1 MKRIFTL
8 IALIGMMAAAY
19 AQRPVATLSHEG
31 KLTMFTSGRCF
42 GEAHD
47 AAVDGDTIY
56 LSNGT
61 FTDLG
66 LSDNTITKR
75 VSFIGNGRRT
85 YIAGELKVAIAN
97 NVEPLTN
104 ALFDGVYLEKLTF
117 GGVITSAEIK
127 NSRIQTLSFPHTGYT
142 RYDTKIDRCEI
153 YELVIESN
161 VDGLDAYNSK
171 IASISGDLGSAKG
184 LRLYNCNVSLPRED
198 FQGYCSSSVVWFAEK
213 NASSDVIGANS
224 IYDYCALYYG
234 AFSSMPNGDNI
245 RNCYDSPY
253 LGKGGNPF
261 DSMMNYS
268 QDNNPLLE
276 GNGYLGIDGTRVGI
290 YGGEWFPYTEEPS
303 LPTVDKEKSTVEYD
317 ATENK
322 LKVNITVTAN

>member
-66 LSDNTITKR
+66 LTTVGKR

-85 YIAGELKVAIAN
+85 YIAAELEVSLSSESDSL
-97 NVEPLTN
+97 VS
-104 ALFDGVYLEKLTF
+104 ALFDGVYIESLKIN
-117 GGVITSAEIK
+117 GPIKNVEIK
-127 NSRIQTLSFPHTGYT
+127 NCKIQKLDLATNSADK
-142 RYDTKIDRCEI
+142 YDTTIDRCEI
-153 YELVIESN
+153 YEFKT
-161 VDGLDAYNSK
+161 DGNTNGYEAYNSK
-171 IASISGDLGSAKG
+171 IASFTGTPSSVKG
-184 LRLYNCNVSLPRED
+184 ARLFNCHLIMPDD
-198 FQGYCSSSVVWFAEK
+198 FVGYISSSIIYSELNQSTNYNRILEK
-213 NASSDVIGANS
+213 CIIMGPYSFLPQEEGVRGCYINPTGDGNK
-224 IYDYCALYYG
+224 YFDENMN
-234 AFSSMPNGDNI
+234 FNGLATLD
-245 RNCYDSPY
+245 
-253 LGKGGNPF
+253 
-261 DSMMNYS
+261 
-268 QDNNPLLE
+268 
-276 GNGYLGIDGTRVGI
+276 GYVGIDGTEVGI

>member
-8 IALIGMMAAAY
+8 IALIGLMAVAY

-66 LSDNTITKR
+66 LTNKTISKR

-85 YIAGELKVAIAN
+85 YIASELFFQFPDGMDSLKS
-97 NVEPLTN
+97 
-104 ALFDGVYLEKLTF
+104 ALFDGVYLEKLSIS
-117 GGVITSAEIK
+117 GYNNVKNLEIK
-127 NSRIQTLSFPHTGYT
+127 NSRIQTLDLDGYGT
-142 RYDTKIDRCEI
+142 CYDTKIDRCEI
-153 YELVIESN
+153 YELKTGNATKGYEI
-161 VDGLDAYNSK
+161 YNSK
-171 IASISGDLGSAKG
+171 IANYTGSPSAVEG
-184 LRLYNCNVSLPRED
+184 ARLFNCHLIMPDD
-198 FQGYCSSSVVWFAEK
+198 FVGYISSSIIYSELNQSSSYNRILEK
-213 NASSDVIGANS
+213 CIIMGPYSFLPQEEGVRGCYINPSGTGDKYFDENMNFNGLASLDGFV
-224 IYDYCALYYG
+224 
-234 AFSSMPNGDNI
+234 
-245 RNCYDSPY
+245 
-253 LGKGGNPF
+253 
-261 DSMMNYS
+261 
-268 QDNNPLLE
+268 
-276 GNGYLGIDGTRVGI
+276 GIDGTQVGI